1 LLLLTRSKKPQAEF
15 FFVCRLKF
23 QIFSTL
29 TKKMYDPTDRNSPF
43 DENVPAMDMSLL
55 QQLIGQHAQRHPLF
69 ENITILGCG
78 YVGTALAEYWQE
90 QGHLVTG
97 TTTSPERVALLAETV
112 STAVVMK
119 GNDIQVRSLLEDRNT
134 LVVSVAPTGFQAADE
149 ANYENTYLATARNLV
164 NALGDAA
171 NIKQVIYLSSCSVYG
186 DRQGA
191 WVNETAQIDSLDRN
205 SQIIYEAEQTI
216 LQAANDRQNVC
227 ILRLGGIYGPGRELV
242 GMFGGLAGMTM
253 PGKGDRFVNWIHR
266 DDIIGAIEFARLN
279 ELNGIYNLVDDS
291 HLTIKEQVERVCL
304 HYDLPQA
311 HWDATK
317 FSLQRKSLQVSNHKL
332 KAAGYD
338 LIHPQLL
345 V

>member
-1 LLLLTRSKKPQAEF
+1 
-15 FFVCRLKF
+15 
-23 QIFSTL
+23 
-29 TKKMYDPTDRNSPF
+29 MYDSADRNSPF

-97 TTTSPERVALLAETV
+97 TTTSPDRLALLSETV

-119 GNDIQVRSLLEDRNT
+119 GNDLRVSSVLEDRNT

-149 ANYENTYLATARNLV
+149 ASYAETYLATARNLA
-164 NALGDAA
+164 NALSDAD

-191 WVNETAQIDSLDRN
+191 WVEETTPIDSLEHK
-205 SQIIYEAEQTI
+205 SQLIYEAEQTI
-216 LQAANDRQNVC
+216 LQAATDRQKVC
-227 ILRLGGIYGPGRELV
+227 VLRLGGIYGPGRELV
-242 GMFGGLAGMTM
+242 SMFGGLAGMTM
-253 PGKGDRFVNWIHR
+253 PGKGDRFINWIHR
-266 DDIIGAIEFARLN
+266 DDIVGAIEFARLN

-291 HLTIKEQVERVCL
+291 QLTIKEQVERVCDRY
-304 HYDLPQA
+304 HLPPV
-311 HWDATK
+311 HWDAAK
-317 FSLQRKSLQVSNHKL
+317 LSLQRKSLQVSNQKL

-338 LIHPQLL
+338 LIHPQIL

>member
-1 LLLLTRSKKPQAEF
+1 
-15 FFVCRLKF
+15 
-23 QIFSTL
+23 
-29 TKKMYDPTDRNSPF
+29 MYDSADRNSPF

-55 QQLIGQHAQRHPLF
+55 QQLIGQHARRHPLF

-90 QGHLVTG
+90 QGHSVTG
-97 TTTSPERVALLAETV
+97 TTTSPDRVALLSETV

-119 GNDIQVRSLLEDRNT
+119 GNDLRVSSVLEDRNT

-149 ANYENTYLATARNLV
+149 ASYAETYLATARNLA
-164 NALGDAA
+164 NALSDAD

-191 WVNETAQIDSLDRN
+191 WVDETTPIDSLDRK
-205 SQIIYEAEQTI
+205 SQLIYEAEQTI
-216 LQAANDRQNVC
+216 LQAATDRQKVC
-227 ILRLGGIYGPGRELV
+227 VLRLGGIYGPSRELV
-242 GMFGGLAGMTM
+242 SMFGGLAGMTM
-253 PGKGDRFVNWIHR
+253 PGKGDRFINWIHR
-266 DDIIGAIEFARLN
+266 DDIVGAIEFARLN

-291 HLTIKEQVERVCL
+291 QLTIKEQVERVCAQY
-304 HYDLPQA
+304 HLPPV
-311 HWDATK
+311 HWDAAK
-317 FSLQRKSLQVSNHKL
+317 LSLQRKSLQVSNQKL

-338 LIHPQLL
+338 LIHPQIL